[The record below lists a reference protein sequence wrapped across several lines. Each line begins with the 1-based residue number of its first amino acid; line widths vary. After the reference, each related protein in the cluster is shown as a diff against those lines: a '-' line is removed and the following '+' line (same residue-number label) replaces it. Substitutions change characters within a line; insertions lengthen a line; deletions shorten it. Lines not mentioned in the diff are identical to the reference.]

1 MPKKIYWKE
10 SLPGGSEMKKTNLL
24 ESLHN
29 AEEKAK
35 YEREK
40 RKETEKENR
49 MLRKENAE
57 LIEKACHID

>member
-1 MPKKIYWKE
+1 
-10 SLPGGSEMKKTNLL
+10 MKKTNLL
-24 ESLHN
+24 ENLYN

-49 MLRKENAE
+49 ILRKENAE
-57 LIEKACHID
+57 LKKNLDCMKTRILLLLC